1 MVQGRSTRIY
11 PCEGDRL
18 MRNFCRTAL
27 SFVLILAL
35 AAATEAAT
43 FINVGTGST
52 GGTYYPVGAAMAKV
66 WNDTIPDMRA
76 NAQSTGG
83 TAQNLSLLSK
93 GEAEIVF
100 ADGLYYF
107 AYEGKG
113 MFEGKAM
120 KGLRAIAPLYAE
132 PVHFLAAEGSGIK
145 SIKDLKGKRVSVGA
159 VGSGTEITVR
169 ALLRANG
176 IDPDKDIRAENLG
189 LSDTAS
195 AFADKHIDA
204 GLVVGALGIAGIV
217 EIMTVGT
224 AELIDFEPAVIESL
238 CKELPYYLPFEIPAN
253 TYKGQEK
260 PVKAMAS
267 WNVLIT
273 NDKLDEETAYQMT
286 KALYEKKADILNV
299 SSRLSSMAPENL
311 KFITIPLHPGAER
324 YYREIGAVE

>member
-1 MVQGRSTRIY
+1 
-11 PCEGDRL
+11 

-35 AAATEAAT
+35 AAASEAAT

-93 GEAEIVF
+93 GEAEVIF

-107 AYEGKG
+107 AYDGKG
-113 MFEGKAM
+113 MFDGRAM
-120 KGLRAIAPLYAE
+120 KNLRALAPLYAE
-132 PVHFLAAEGSGIK
+132 PIHFLVAKGSGIK

-169 ALLRANG
+169 ALLAANG

-189 LSDTAS
+189 LSETAS
-195 AFADKHIDA
+195 AFSDKQIDA

-217 EIMTVGT
+217 EITTVDT
-224 AELIDFEPAVIESL
+224 AELIDFEPGVIESL

-260 PVKAMAS
+260 AVKAMAS
-267 WNVLIT
+267 WNVLVT
-273 NDKLDEETAYQMT
+273 NDKLDEETAYLMT
-286 KALYEKKADILNV
+286 KALYEKKGDILNV
-299 SSRLSSMAPENL
+299 SSRLSSMSPENL
-311 KFITIPLHPGAER
+311 GFIQIPLHAGAER
-324 YYREIGAVE
+324 YYRETGSVE